1 MSRSIGA
8 DMSSTTSPPRPQLAL
23 CVGVTGHRQLTAKAQ
38 AALTPVIARL
48 LADLASVTRALH
60 GEHAGVFAPDEAAF
74 YLLSGL
80 AIGTDQMAARQALA
94 GGYALRAV
102 LPFAPAVYRKD
113 FRGRDAKAFDA
124 LLAQSQAWSLP
135 PQDGPREKA
144 YACGGE
150 STVAQSDLL
159 VAVWDGEPARGRGGT
174 ADVIEYAVRRGA
186 PVIWIPA
193 DGVSPPSVLWA
204 GFEGWAPDRLDRD
217 CVPRRL
223 LDAAVLKQLLEAVL
237 APPSDGDERA
247 CVAWYLSER
256 KPRWRWRMEYPALM
270 ALVGAPLRPT
280 RWGGGEDW
288 QTFRDQPVAGSD
300 AAAGGLAVLEEAFV
314 WADGLADHVAQSYR
328 SGLVFNYV
336 AAAGSVLMALLG
348 IVLPPARIG
357 LELAELAL
365 IALLILNTS
374 AGARRQWHRR
384 WLNYR
389 YLAEQLRPL
398 RSLKLLGAAT
408 PPRQVAAA
416 IGPAGRWTDWYA
428 RAIWR
433 QMGPPPTLGGA
444 EVLAELV
451 AHIAGQELD
460 SQVRYNAS
468 NAERMHR
475 ADHRLHLVGT
485 ALFVITVAVGLASLA
500 GLLLGGAALHRASVF
515 SILISAGLP
524 TVGAALFGIR
534 GQGDFVGAAGRS
546 SETEARL
553 RAAAATLRS
562 HPTDLMLS
570 CRAAENA
577 AATKLSDLTDWRTAY
592 RHRKL
597 AIPA

>member
-1 MSRSIGA
+1 MTSRI
-8 DMSSTTSPPRPQLAL
+8 SPPRPQLAL
-23 CVGVTGHRQLTAKAQ
+23 CVGVTGHRVLSAKAQ
-38 AALTPVIARL
+38 AALAPAIGRL
-48 LADLASVTRALH
+48 LADLASITRALH
-60 GEHAGVFAPDEAAF
+60 AEHAGVFAPDEPSF
-74 YLLSGL
+74 HLLSGL

-102 LPFAPAVYRKD
+102 LPFAPDVYRKD
-113 FRGRDAKAFDA
+113 FRGRDARAFDA
-124 LLAQSQAWSLP
+124 LLAQSKAWSLP
-135 PQDGPREKA
+135 AQEGPRDKA

-174 ADVIEYAVRRGA
+174 ADVVEYAVRRGV
-186 PVIWIPA
+186 PVIWFPA
-193 DGVSPPSVLWA
+193 DGVTAPSVLWA

-223 LDAAVLKQLLEAVL
+223 LDAVVLKQLAEAVL
-237 APPSDGDERA
+237 APPAAADERA
-247 CVAWYLSER
+247 CVAWYFSER
-256 KPRWRWRMEYPALM
+256 RPRWRWRMEYPVLM
-270 ALVGAPLRPT
+270 TLVGAPPSPA
-280 RWGGGEDW
+280 RWGGGGAW

-300 AAAGGLAVLEEAFV
+300 AAAGGLAVLEDAFV

-328 SGLVFNYV
+328 SGLVFNY
-336 AAAGSVLMALLG
+336 AAAAASVLVALLA
-348 IVLPPARIG
+348 IVLPAARVVLEVSEMVLIG
-357 LELAELAL
+357 
-365 IALLILNTS
+365 LLILNTS
-374 AGARRQWHRR
+374 AGVNRQWHRR

-416 IGPAGRWTDWYA
+416 VGSTGRWTDWYA

-433 QMGPPPTLGGA
+433 QMGPPPTLGSS
-444 EVLAELV
+444 EVLSQLV
-451 AHIAGQELD
+451 AHIADQELD

-468 NAERMHR
+468 NADRMHR
-475 ADHRLHLVGT
+475 AEHRLHLFGT
-485 ALFVITVAVGLASLA
+485 ALFVITVAVGMASLLN
-500 GLLLGGAALHRASVF
+500 LLFSDHSVHQASVL
-515 SILISAGLP
+515 SILVSAGLP
-524 TVGAALFGIR
+524 TIGAALFGIR

-546 SETEARL
+546 SETEAKL

-577 AATKLSDLTDWRTAY
+577 AATMLADLTDWRTAY

-597 AIPA
+597 AIPS

>member
-1 MSRSIGA
+1 MTPG
-8 DMSSTTSPPRPQLAL
+8 TSPPRPQLAL
-23 CVGVTGHRQLTAKAQ
+23 CVGVTGHRELAARAQ
-38 AALTPVIARL
+38 AALSSTIGGL
-48 LADLASVTRALH
+48 LTDLASVTRALH
-60 GEHAGVFAPDEAAF
+60 GENVGVFAPDEAAF

-80 AIGTDQMAARQALA
+80 AIGTDQMAAGLGLA

-113 FRGRDAKAFDA
+113 FRGRDARVFDA

-135 PQDGPREKA
+135 PQDGPRETA

-174 ADVIEYAVRRGA
+174 ADVIEYAVRRGV

-193 DGVSPPSVLWA
+193 DGVSPPCVLWA

-223 LDAAVLKQLLEAVL
+223 LDAAVLRQLAEAVL
-237 APPSDGDERA
+237 APPKEADERA

-256 KPRWRWRMEYPALM
+256 QPRWRWRMEYPVLM
-270 ALVGAPLRPT
+270 ALVGAPLRPA
-280 RWGGGEDW
+280 RWGGGEAW

-300 AAAGGLAVLEEAFV
+300 AAAGGLAVLEDAFV

-336 AAAGSVLMALLG
+336 AAAASVLVALLG
-348 IVLPPARIG
+348 IVLPQARIA
-357 LELAELAL
+357 LELCELVL
-365 IALLILNTS
+365 IGLLILNTS
-374 AGARRQWHRR
+374 VGARRQWHRR

-398 RSLKLLGAAT
+398 RSLKLMGAAT
-408 PPRQVAAA
+408 PPRQIAATV
-416 IGPAGRWTDWYA
+416 GPAGRWTDWYA

-433 QMGPPPTLGGA
+433 QMGPPPTLGSPQ
-444 EVLAELV
+444 VLSELV
-451 AHIAGQELD
+451 AHIAGEELD
-460 SQVRYNAS
+460 SQVRYNAA

-475 ADHRLHLVGT
+475 ADHRLHLLGT
-485 ALFVITVAVGLASLA
+485 ALFVITVGVGVASLV
-500 GLLLGGAALHRASVF
+500 GLLLGGEGVYRASVF
-515 SILISAGLP
+515 SILVSAGLP

-577 AATKLSDLTDWRTAY
+577 AATMLSDLTDWRTAY